1 MPGDAQVREG
11 SRLPLD
17 AKTME
22 PPPLTVGVWLAETIA
37 RWKLVLKVMAV
48 VVLLVGLATV
58 VLPPVYQS
66 HTSFVTA
73 SSATSK
79 LTSALGNGTGLGGLA
94 SQLGFGSTNDPSESP
109 SFYVKLMESDELR
122 RRLLNSR
129 FKDPRGASPR
139 DSATLLQILRI
150 RSDDSVRRMEI
161 GMKRILQSM
170 KIAAD
175 LKTNVIDLSV
185 TSRWPDLAAAI
196 ANRTIQ
202 LVDGFNHE
210 QRVSLARSKRIFLQN
225 RLDSA
230 RIQLQDAEEQQRFFY
245 DQNRQWRSSP
255 QLTFEEGRIRRGVDI
270 ATDLFL
276 ALQRQ
281 FEAARL
287 DEFNDAAMITVVDP
301 AVPPHKAL
309 WPRYWIALAASLAVG
324 GILGLLIAGC
334 AAVLAD
340 WRLRNPQTATALHDS
355 VAALPFPLG
364 ERRRR
369 SRIT

>member
-1 MPGDAQVREG
+1 MI
-11 SRLPLD
+11 
-17 AKTME
+17 E
-22 PPPLTVGVWLAETIA
+22 PRPLTVGVWLAETIA
-37 RWKLVLKVMAV
+37 RWRLVLKVIGV
-48 VVLLVGLATV
+48 VVLVTAVATV
-58 VLPPVYQS
+58 VLPPVYRS
-66 HTSFVTA
+66 RASFVAAGSA
-73 SSATSK
+73 SSK
-79 LTSALGNGTGLGGLA
+79 LSSALGGSAAGLSGLA
-94 SQLGFGSTNDPSESP
+94 SQLGFSTANDPSESP
-109 SFYVKLMESDELR
+109 GFYVKLMESDELR
-122 RRLLNSR
+122 RRLLNSK
-129 FKDPRGASPR
+129 FKDPRGASPS

-161 GMKRILQSM
+161 GMKRILKSM
-170 KIAAD
+170 QITAD

-210 QRVSLARSKRIFLQN
+210 QRVSLARSKRMFLQN

-230 RIQLQDAEEQQRFFY
+230 RLELQNAEEHQRFFY

-255 QLTFEEGRIRRGVDI
+255 QLTFEEGRIRRNVDI

-287 DEFNDAAMITVVDP
+287 DEFNDAAVITVVDP
-301 AVPPHKAL
+301 AVPPHKAE

-324 GILGLLIAGC
+324 GILGLIVAGC
-334 AAVLAD
+334 AAILAD
-340 WRLRNPQTATALHDS
+340 WRRRNPQTASALHDS
-355 VAALPFPLG
+355 VATLPFPLG

-369 SRIT
+369 TRAP

>member
-1 MPGDAQVREG
+1 MI
-11 SRLPLD
+11 
-17 AKTME
+17 E
-22 PPPLTVGVWLAETIA
+22 PRPLTVGVWLAETIA
-37 RWKLVLKVMAV
+37 RWRLVLKVMGV
-48 VVLLVGLATV
+48 VVLVTAIASV
-58 VLPPVYQS
+58 VLPPVYRS
-66 HTSFVTA
+66 HASFVAAGSA
-73 SSATSK
+73 SSK
-79 LTSALGNGTGLGGLA
+79 LTSALGGSVGGLSGLA
-94 SQLGFGSTNDPSESP
+94 SQLGFSTTNDPSESP

-129 FKDPRGASPR
+129 FRDPRGASPR

-161 GMKRILQSM
+161 GMKRILKSM
-170 KIAAD
+170 QITAD

-210 QRVSLARSKRIFLQN
+210 QRVSLARSKRVFLQN

-230 RIQLQDAEEQQRFFY
+230 RAELQDAEERQRFFY

-255 QLTFEEGRIRRGVDI
+255 QLTFEEGRIRRNVDI

-301 AVPPHKAL
+301 AVPPHKAE

-324 GILGLLIAGC
+324 GILGLIVAGC
-334 AAVLAD
+334 AAILAD
-340 WRLRNPQTATALHDS
+340 WRKRNPQAASALHDS
-355 VAALPFPLG
+355 VATLPFPLG
-364 ERRRR
+364 ERRRHTR
-369 SRIT
+369 VP